1 LKKADVGGEEFV
13 DRRSF
18 QVDDFVS
25 KHGLELVGVNWFLG
39 AGDGWEA

>member
-1 LKKADVGGEEFV
+1 V

-25 KHGLELVGVNWFLG
+25 KNGMELVGVSWFLG